1 MASDHETFAAAL
13 RLRLAAASLD
23 DELLGALATHGRMSG
38 DELRDLFDAT
48 TGRRERSLAP
58 PQGALWLT
66 SRRDLR
72 EHITPWLESRR
83 RVGLVVGE
91 AGAVTA
97 TGIPVVEPEWR
108 LTDAGVAYLQTRSE
122 EKRLVPRVVLN
133 RLGAV
138 AVDGLTTA
146 MKTAIA
152 AFPALVL
159 AWMVGLIRDPSPIG
173 FSAAAAL
180 FAGVAGLALARARAV
195 SLANAPAL
203 REVLRAGGEFAQEL
217 EASNRN
223 WGAYLDDAL
232 LEAER
237 GSRALEQWQ
246 VEWDAW
252 VAKSDQW
259 VQDSADWDQ
268 TDPATRG
275 PRPIAP
281 EPPVF
286 PSQPSAA
293 P

>member
-1 MASDHETFAAAL
+1 MASGPTFVAVL
-13 RLRLAAASLD
+13 RLRLAAAGLV

-38 DELRDLFDAT
+38 EELRDFSDAKRAREDSSAPP
-48 TGRRERSLAP
+48 GARGSQAAGIRER
-58 PQGALWLT
+58 
-66 SRRDLR
+66 
-72 EHITPWLESRR
+72 ITPGLESRR

-223 WGAYLDDAL
+223 WARTSSTPCGGRARIASPRTVAGRMGCVDG
-232 LEAER
+232 EI
-237 GSRALEQWQ
+237 GSVGSGLCR
-246 VEWDAW
+246 
-252 VAKSDQW
+252 
-259 VQDSADWDQ
+259 
-268 TDPATRG
+268 TG
-275 PRPIAP
+275 IRPIRLR
-281 EPPVF
+281 
-286 PSQPSAA
+286 AA
-293 P
+293 RGR